1 MQIARRVICFAS
13 ATRVAALGAALAV
26 AASAAAETRQMIEIP
41 LSGGTMSAVMFVPAR
56 KPAPAVF
63 VLHTAAG
70 GVEAADESFAAAL
83 AKEGFVAIAPNY
95 TANAGGRMWSPA
107 ITGALLQAVQSI
119 RQRPEVA
126 GKPIGAVGFSLGA
139 HAVMLSARTPAL
151 RAVVVYYGAYDVRK
165 AKGLAFPPAVKLPID
180 VAAAVKAPVL
190 MLHGAA
196 DDEIPLAIAR
206 DMEAALKAAG
216 KRAELVVYPG
226 AYHRFDRGP
235 AGAGR
240 EVGRSGHTYRHDA
253 AATRDAWQRT
263 LAWLKQNLGG

>member
-1 MQIARRVICFAS
+1 MPNVRRV
-13 ATRVAALGAALAV
+13 TWLGALGAALAV
-26 AASAAAETRQMIEIP
+26 AASAAADTRQEIALP
-41 LSGGTMSAVMFVPAR
+41 LNSGTMSAIMFVPA
-56 KPAPAVF
+56 KTPAPAVI

-70 GVEAADESFAAAL
+70 RVEAADEKFAAAL

-95 TANAGGRMWSPA
+95 TASADGRMWSPA

-126 GKPIGAVGFSLGA
+126 GKPISAVGFSLGA
-139 HAVMLSARTPAL
+139 HALMLSARTPAL

-165 AKGLAFPPAVKLPID
+165 AKGVALPPAVKLPID
-180 VAAAVKAPVL
+180 VAAEVKAPVL

-216 KRAELVVYPG
+216 KRVELVVYPG

-240 EVGRSGHTYRHDA
+240 AGHTYRQDA
-253 AATRDAWQRT
+253 GATRDAWQRT
-263 LAWLKQNLGG
+263 LAWLKQNLGN